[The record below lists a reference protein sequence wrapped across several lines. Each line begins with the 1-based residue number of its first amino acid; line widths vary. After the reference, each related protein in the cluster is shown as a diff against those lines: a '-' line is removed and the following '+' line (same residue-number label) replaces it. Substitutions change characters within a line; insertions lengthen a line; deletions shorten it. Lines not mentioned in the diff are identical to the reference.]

1 MVLLLGAVAIL
12 RLWRSVI
19 THGHHY
25 RKISN
30 RHQSY
35 GPVAWTHCAEG
46 AVVRRQEG
54 HIAPEQRISEAAAL
68 DGFLDASSSEP
79 HDPGWDIRWAAAPA
93 LHRLEAGREGTLAL
107 GG

>member
-1 MVLLLGAVAIL
+1 MGITTG
-12 RLWRSVI
+12 RLV
-19 THGHHY
+19 TDT
-25 RKISN
+25 K
-30 RHQSY
+30 SY

-54 HIAPEQRISEAAAL
+54 RIAPEQRISEAAAL

-79 HDPGWDIRWAAAPA
+79 HDPGWDIRWVAAAA
-93 LHRLEAGREGTLAL
+93 LHMLEAGREGTLAL